1 MIRRRSFSP
10 SQAASRQ
17 GTSASA
23 FCRSTIVLGAAF
35 PHCNFG
41 PSDQD
46 RPGDRRSSRRSSCE
60 RRGDRTHRAPSCG
73 SARRCHWF
81 AGSWSW
87 CANGRYPRAL
97 DRARIR
103 GARGCRNI
111 PCRDPSARGR
121 PHLPRIIER
130 HDAIV
135 EEISRGD
142 GRLAIIELGEGDLGI
157 GVDEG
162 LLVDAADPL
171 HVADVERILGAAIAR
186 TFALELAMRLLFALG
201 LLQRGE
207 LAFGQHQ
214 TLPQATLASSA
225 LSRFFIVSRS
235 WRCQTPRTPA
245 GEIEWP
251 SLRSSLAMRIWP

>member
-60 RRGDRTHRAPSCG
+60 RRCDRTHRAPSCG
-73 SARRCHWF
+73 TARRCHSF
-81 AGSWSW
+81 AGSWS
-87 CANGRYPRAL
+87 CARMVDILERQVELIFVALGVAAIFRA
-97 DRARIR
+97 AISQH
-103 GARGCRNI
+103 A
-111 PCRDPSARGR
+111 AE
-121 PHLPRIIER
+121 PHPPRIIER

-135 EEISRGD
+135 DEISRGD

-157 GVDEG
+157 GVDES

-186 TFALELAMRLLFALG
+186 TFALELASFSLW
-201 LLQRGE
+201 
-207 LAFGQHQ
+207 AFSN
-214 TLPQATLASSA
+214 AASW
-225 LSRFFIVSRS
+225 LSVSTRPCLKRP
-235 WRCQTPRTPA
+235 W
-245 GEIEWP
+245 
-251 SLRSSLAMRIWP
+251 LRAP

>member
-1 MIRRRSFSP
+1 MAP
-10 SQAASRQ
+10 
-17 GTSASA
+17 
-23 FCRSTIVLGAAF
+23 
-35 PHCNFG
+35 
-41 PSDQD
+41 
-46 RPGDRRSSRRSSCE
+46 
-60 RRGDRTHRAPSCG
+60 RTK
-73 SARRCHWF
+73 F
-81 AGSWSW
+81 
-87 CANGRYPRAL
+87 L
-97 DRARIR
+97 T
-103 GARGCRNI
+103 
-111 PCRDPSARGR
+111 
-121 PHLPRIIER
+121 LPE
-130 HDAIV
+130 
-135 EEISRGD
+135 S
-142 GRLAIIELGEGDLGI
+142 
-157 GVDEG
+157 

-171 HVADVERILGAAIAR
+171 HVADVERILGAAIAG